1 MIMNDASRWSDLFS
15 GKNAAFAIALSGGVV
30 LHAINIYIATT
41 ILPSVVLEINGLN
54 LYAWNTTLFVTAS
67 ILGSALSARLLSGYG
82 ARSAYLFASL
92 TFMLGSALCA
102 MAPNMP
108 LMLVGRTVQGLGG
121 GFLFALSYAMIN
133 LVFPQSLW
141 PRAMALISGMWGV
154 ATLIG
159 PAIGGIF
166 AEMNAWR
173 FAFWTL
179 LPVTLIYAIFTW
191 RILPKGRSS
200 TAVTSALP
208 VTQLVLLTA
217 IVLTISASSIASSG
231 LTNLV
236 GMVLAVLLLVLLLR
250 IESRATSRLLPKGA
264 LRLNS
269 PLAALYITIS
279 LLAIGITCEIFVPYF
294 LQTIHGQ
301 SPLISGYI
309 AATMAAGWTIS
320 EVMSAG
326 WKKSGIRWAIISGP
340 IIVLVGIIALAILM
354 SVSSLGSWQQMAPI
368 AIALTL
374 VGFGIGFGWPHLLTR
389 ILQVAAEEDKDIA
402 GASITTVQMFA
413 TAVGAAIAG
422 MVANLSGLNA
432 PGGVAG
438 AENTAHWLFTL
449 YTIAP
454 ALAIIT
460 ALRCAAI
467 RSQPQPVNSVTSHE
481 VL

>member
-1 MIMNDASRWSDLFS
+1 MIINDASRWRDLFS

-41 ILPSVVLEINGLN
+41 ILPSVVLDIGGLN

-82 ARSAYLFASL
+82 PRSAYLVASL
-92 TFMLGSALCA
+92 AFMLGSALCA
-102 MAPNMP
+102 LAPNMP

-166 AEMNAWR
+166 AELDAWR

-179 LPVTLIYAIFTW
+179 LPITLIYAIFTW
-191 RILPKGRSS
+191 RILPAGRAS
-200 TAVTSALP
+200 TAATATLP

-217 IVLTISASSIASSG
+217 IVLTISASSIANSG
-231 LTNLV
+231 LTNIA
-236 GMVLAVLLLVLLLR
+236 GMVVAALLLLLLLR
-250 IESRATSRLLPKGA
+250 IESRATSRLLPRDA

-279 LLAIGITCEIFVPYF
+279 LLVIGMTSEIFVPYF
-294 LQTIHGQ
+294 LQTLHGQ

-309 AATMAAGWTIS
+309 AAAMAAGWTIS

-326 WKKSGIRWAIISGP
+326 WKKAGIRWAIISGP
-340 IIVLVGIIALAILM
+340 IIVLVGLVVLSMLM
-354 SVSSLGSWQQMAPI
+354 PAGSVGGWAHMAPI

-413 TAVGAAIAG
+413 TAVGAALAG
-422 MVANLSGLNA
+422 MVANLSGLND
-432 PGGVAG
+432 PGGVIG

-449 YTIAP
+449 YAIAP

-467 RSQPQPVNSVTSHE
+467 RSESVVVNSRTHSDA
-481 VL
+481 L

>member
-1 MIMNDASRWSDLFS
+1 MVINDSSRWRDLFS

-41 ILPSVVLEINGLN
+41 ILPSVVLDIGGLN

-82 ARSAYLFASL
+82 PRSAYLFASL
-92 TFMLGSALCA
+92 AFMLGSALCA

-133 LVFPQSLW
+133 LVFSQSLW

-166 AEMNAWR
+166 AEMDAWR
-173 FAFWTL
+173 FAFWSL
-179 LPVTLIYAIFTW
+179 LPVTLIYATFTW
-191 RILPKGRSS
+191 RILPAGRSS
-200 TAVTSALP
+200 TTAATTLP

-231 LTNLV
+231 LTNRV
-236 GMVLAVLLLVLLLR
+236 GIAVAALLLLLLLR
-250 IESRATSRLLPKGA
+250 IESRATIRLLPKDA
-264 LRLNS
+264 LRLSS
-269 PLAALYITIS
+269 PLAVLYLTIS
-279 LLAIGITCEIFVPYF
+279 LLMVGMTCEIFVPYF
-294 LQTIHGQ
+294 LQTLHGQ

-309 AATMAAGWTIS
+309 AAAMAAGWTIS

-340 IIVLVGIIALAILM
+340 IFVLVGLVVLSILM
-354 SVSSLGSWQQMAPI
+354 PIASSGSLSHMAPI
-368 AIALTL
+368 TVALTL

-422 MVANLSGLNA
+422 MVANLSGLND
-432 PGGVAG
+432 PGGVIG
-438 AENTAHWLFTL
+438 AANTAHWLFAL
-449 YTIAP
+449 YAIAP
-454 ALAIIT
+454 ALAIFT
-460 ALRCAAI
+460 AIRCAAI
-467 RSQPQPVNSVTSHE
+467 RSDQLVMANATRCES
-481 VL
+481 

>member
-1 MIMNDASRWSDLFS
+1 MIINDASRWSDLFS

-41 ILPSVVLEINGLN
+41 ILPSVVLDIDGLS

-82 ARSAYLFASL
+82 PRSAYLFASL
-92 TFMLGSALCA
+92 IFMLGSALCA

-108 LMLVGRTVQGLGG
+108 LMLLGRTVQGLGG

-154 ATLIG
+154 ATLVG

-179 LPVTLIYAIFTW
+179 LPITLIYAIFTW
-191 RILPKGRSS
+191 RILPAGRSS
-200 TAVTSALP
+200 TTTASALP
-208 VTQLVLLTA
+208 VAQLVLLTA

-231 LTNLV
+231 LINMV
-236 GMVLAVLLLVLLLR
+236 GMVFAILLLLLLLR
-250 IESRATSRLLPKGA
+250 IESRATSRLLPKDA

-294 LQTIHGQ
+294 LQILHGQ

-309 AATMAAGWTIS
+309 AATMAAGWTLS

-326 WKKSGIRWAIISGP
+326 WKKSGVRWAIISGP
-340 IIVLVGIIALAILM
+340 IIVLVGLVALSILM
-354 SVSSLGSWQQMAPI
+354 PAGSLGGWQHMVPI

-413 TAVGAAIAG
+413 TALGAAMAG
-422 MVANLSGLNA
+422 MVANLSGLNS

-438 AENTAHWLFTL
+438 AENTAHWLFIL
-449 YTIAP
+449 FAIAP

-460 ALRCAAI
+460 ALRCATI
-467 RSQPQPVNSVTSHE
+467 RSHTLTAKNTARIEAQ
-481 VL
+481 

>member
-1 MIMNDASRWSDLFS
+1 
-15 GKNAAFAIALSGGVV
+15 
-30 LHAINIYIATT
+30 
-41 ILPSVVLEINGLN
+41 
-54 LYAWNTTLFVTAS
+54 
-67 ILGSALSARLLSGYG
+67 
-82 ARSAYLFASL
+82 
-92 TFMLGSALCA
+92 
-102 MAPNMP
+102 
-108 LMLVGRTVQGLGG
+108 
-121 GFLFALSYAMIN
+121 MIN
-133 LVFPQSLW
+133 LVFVQSLW

-166 AEMNAWR
+166 AEMDAWR

-179 LPVTLIYAIFTW
+179 LPVTLIYAVFTW
-191 RILPKGRSS
+191 RILPAGKSN
-200 TAVTSALP
+200 TAATSALP
-208 VTQLVLLTA
+208 ITQLVLLTA

-231 LTNLV
+231 LTNLA
-236 GMVLAVLLLVLLLR
+236 GIVLATLLLILLLR

-269 PLAALYITIS
+269 PLAALYITVS

-294 LQTIHGQ
+294 LQTLHGQ

-320 EVMSAG
+320 EVTSAG
-326 WKKSGIRWAIISGP
+326 WKKAGVRWAIISGP
-340 IIVLVGIIALAILM
+340 IIVLIGIVALSILM
-354 SVSSLGSWQQMAPI
+354 PASSLGGWQHMGPI
-368 AIALTL
+368 AISLTL

-432 PGGVAG
+432 PRGVAG
-438 AENTAHWLFTL
+438 AENTAHWLFAL
-449 YTIAP
+449 YAIAP
-454 ALAIIT
+454 ALAIVT
-460 ALRCAAI
+460 AIRCASI
-467 RSQPQPVNSVTSHE
+467 RSHTLSVKNTISNE
-481 VL
+481 AQ

>member
-1 MIMNDASRWSDLFS
+1 
-15 GKNAAFAIALSGGVV
+15 
-30 LHAINIYIATT
+30 
-41 ILPSVVLEINGLN
+41 
-54 LYAWNTTLFVTAS
+54 
-67 ILGSALSARLLSGYG
+67 
-82 ARSAYLFASL
+82 
-92 TFMLGSALCA
+92 
-102 MAPNMP
+102 
-108 LMLVGRTVQGLGG
+108 
-121 GFLFALSYAMIN
+121 MIN
-133 LVFPQSLW
+133 LVFQPSLW

-159 PAIGGIF
+159 PAIGGVF
-166 AEMNAWR
+166 AEMDAWR

-191 RILPKGRSS
+191 RILPAGRSS
-200 TAVTSALP
+200 TTTASSLP
-208 VTQLVLLTA
+208 TTQLVLLTA

-231 LTNLV
+231 LINMA
-236 GMVLAVLLLVLLLR
+236 GMALAVLLLLLLFR

-264 LRLNS
+264 LRLSS

-294 LQTIHGQ
+294 LQTLHGQ

-340 IIVLVGIIALAILM
+340 IIVLAGIVALAILM
-354 SVSSLGSWQQMAPI
+354 PTASLGHWQQMAPI
-368 AIALTL
+368 AIALTM

-389 ILQVAAEEDKDIA
+389 ILQVAADEDKDIA

-413 TAVGAAIAG
+413 TAVGAAMAG
-422 MVANLSGLNA
+422 MVANLSGLNF

-449 YTIAP
+449 FAIAP

-467 RSQPQPVNSVTSHE
+467 RSHSITVKNTASSE
-481 VL
+481 A

>member
-1 MIMNDASRWSDLFS
+1 MITNDASRWSDLFS

-41 ILPSVVLEINGLN
+41 ILPSVVLEIDGLS

-82 ARSAYLFASL
+82 PRSAYLFASL
-92 TFMLGSALCA
+92 VFMLGSALCA

-108 LMLVGRTVQGLGG
+108 LMLIGRTVQGLGG

-133 LVFPQSLW
+133 LVFAQSLW

-166 AEMNAWR
+166 AQMDAWR

-191 RILPKGRSS
+191 RILPAGKSS
-200 TAVTSALP
+200 TTASALP

-217 IVLTISASSIASSG
+217 IVLTISASSIASSSVV
-231 LTNLV
+231 NMA
-236 GMVLAVLLLVLLLR
+236 GMVLAILLLLLLFR
-250 IESRATSRLLPKGA
+250 IESRATARLLPKGA

-279 LLAIGITCEIFVPYF
+279 LLAVGITCEIFVPYF
-294 LQTIHGQ
+294 LQTLHGQ

-320 EVMSAG
+320 EMMSAG

-340 IIVLVGIIALAILM
+340 LIVLAGIVGLAVLM
-354 SVSSLGSWQQMAPI
+354 PATSMGGWQQMAPI
-368 AIALTL
+368 ALALTM

-389 ILQVAAEEDKDIA
+389 ILQVAADEDKDIA

-413 TAVGAAIAG
+413 TAVGAAMAG
-422 MVANLSGLNA
+422 MVANLSGLNL
-432 PGGVAG
+432 PGGVVG
-438 AENTAHWLFTL
+438 AQNTAHWLFTL
-449 YTIAP
+449 FAIAP
-454 ALAIIT
+454 ALAMIT

-467 RSQPQPVNSVTSHE
+467 RSQSHAAKNAVSHE
-481 VL
+481 A

>member
-1 MIMNDASRWSDLFS
+1 MIINDASRWRDLFS

-41 ILPSVVLEINGLN
+41 ILPSVVLDIGGLN

-82 ARSAYLFASL
+82 PRSAYLVASL
-92 TFMLGSALCA
+92 AFMLGSALCA
-102 MAPNMP
+102 LAPNMP

-166 AEMNAWR
+166 AELDAWR

-179 LPVTLIYAIFTW
+179 LPITLIYAIFTW
-191 RILPKGRSS
+191 RILPAGRSS
-200 TAVTSALP
+200 TAATATLP

-217 IVLTISASSIASSG
+217 IVLTISASSIANSG
-231 LTNLV
+231 LTNIV
-236 GMVLAVLLLVLLLR
+236 GMVVAALLLLLLLR
-250 IESRATSRLLPKGA
+250 IESRATSRLLPRDA

-279 LLAIGITCEIFVPYF
+279 LLVIGMTSEIFVPYF
-294 LQTIHGQ
+294 LQTLHGQ

-309 AATMAAGWTIS
+309 AAAMAAGWTIS

-326 WKKSGIRWAIISGP
+326 WKKAGIRWAIISGP
-340 IIVLVGIIALAILM
+340 IIVLVGLVVLSMLM
-354 SVSSLGSWQQMAPI
+354 PAGSVGGWAHMAPI

-389 ILQVAAEEDKDIA
+389 ILQVAAKEDKDIA

-413 TAVGAAIAG
+413 TAVGAALAG
-422 MVANLSGLNA
+422 MVANLSGLND
-432 PGGVAG
+432 PGGIIG

-449 YTIAP
+449 YAIAP

-467 RSQPQPVNSVTSHE
+467 RSESVVVNTRTRSDAR
-481 VL
+481 

>member
-1 MIMNDASRWSDLFS
+1 MNDASRWRDLFS

-41 ILPSVVLEINGLN
+41 ILPSVVLDIGGLN

-82 ARSAYLFASL
+82 PRSAYLVASL
-92 TFMLGSALCA
+92 AFMLGSALCA
-102 MAPNMP
+102 LAPNMP

-166 AEMNAWR
+166 AELDAWR

-179 LPVTLIYAIFTW
+179 LPITLIYAIFTW
-191 RILPKGRSS
+191 RILPAGRSS
-200 TAVTSALP
+200 TAATATLP

-217 IVLTISASSIASSG
+217 IVLTISASSIANSG
-231 LTNLV
+231 LTNIV
-236 GMVLAVLLLVLLLR
+236 GMVVAALLLLLLLR
-250 IESRATSRLLPKGA
+250 IESRATSRLLPRDA

-279 LLAIGITCEIFVPYF
+279 LLVIGMTSEIFVPYF
-294 LQTIHGQ
+294 LQTLHGQ

-309 AATMAAGWTIS
+309 AAAMAAGWTIS

-326 WKKSGIRWAIISGP
+326 WKKAGIRWAIISGP
-340 IIVLVGIIALAILM
+340 IIVLVGLVVLSMLM
-354 SVSSLGSWQQMAPI
+354 PAGSVGGWAHMAPI

-389 ILQVAAEEDKDIA
+389 ILQVAAKEDKDIA

-413 TAVGAAIAG
+413 TAVGAALAG
-422 MVANLSGLNA
+422 MVANLSGLND
-432 PGGVAG
+432 PGGIIG

-449 YTIAP
+449 YAIAP

-467 RSQPQPVNSVTSHE
+467 RSESVVVNTRTRSDAR
-481 VL
+481 